1 MTPYCVMTPYSVTT
15 PCTVIDQRQLH
26 WSLFTGV
33 IIGSVN
39 GLAPNQQQ
47 VITWTNDDFYEQTSM
62 KFWKF
67 IFTEDNE
74 LEMLS
79 SKWWPFCFSH
89 NVPWGIYQIINTKTN
104 TFFFH
109 IQTFIY
115 HRSAHISL
123 HANRKI
129 RVTKKQLDVLQTKM
143 FQNTDKFHMYGLSM
157 TKKVSYKNLDLNFL
171 FVQLAHLIQILPEV
185 MIKKIINTV
194 AFSILLEMLKLSTR
208 EKLVWRKWAKMD
220 PAICGKTWN
229 YYTNIHKYLGA
240 VSTYRYRLTSI
251 GIPIIKIR
259 RSHDRLIFIMGILY
273 KERRSLYWNRVLAN
287 TKSLVPQQQGEHK
300 ESLQ

>member
-1 MTPYCVMTPYSVTT
+1 MQSFSLSPTSLGQTITHCIQAIACWLRGLFPRYRLIHCGLMTPYCVMTPYSVTT

-47 VITWTNDDFYEQTSM
+47 VITWTNDDFYEQMSM

-67 IFTEDNE
+67 IFTEDNA

-185 MIKKIINTV
+185 MIKKNNQYCC
-194 AFSILLEMLKLSTR
+194 FFNST
-208 EKLVWRKWAKMD
+208 WDA
-220 PAICGKTWN
+220 
-229 YYTNIHKYLGA
+229 
-240 VSTYRYRLTSI
+240 
-251 GIPIIKIR
+251 
-259 RSHDRLIFIMGILY
+259 
-273 KERRSLYWNRVLAN
+273 
-287 TKSLVPQQQGEHK
+287 
-300 ESLQ
+300 